1 MNTRNIIKELYE
13 YQVPLYKSLVGN
25 LYPQMVY
32 NDLVTLADLY
42 RQAGGNVYELTPVQ
56 SPSKLGY
63 SR

>member
-13 YQVPLYKSLVGN
+13 YQVPLYKDLVGT
-25 LYPQMVY
+25 LYPQIVY
-32 NDLVTLADLY
+32 NDLMNLMDLY
-42 RQAGGNVYELTPVQ
+42 VRAGGDINEITYVQ

>member
-13 YQVPLYKSLVGN
+13 YQVPLYKDLVGT
-25 LYPQMVY
+25 LYPQIVY
-32 NDLVTLADLY
+32 NDLMNLLDLY
-42 RQAGGNVYELTPVQ
+42 AKAGGNVYELTPVQ